1 MAAYEKQRPEAPMNA
16 AYYGQP
22 IRPLQPPYYPPP
34 PPPPPP
40 PPQGPPPPRRPVP
53 RLGGGPRCLL
63 GFLVTLIVAI
73 GVATLV
79 LRLISRPYSL
89 KAYADS
95 AALSRFDLG
104 SGSSGGGDDLL
115 QYNLT
120 VDIRLRNP
128 SRFGV
133 RCDYAEAQAFYGGDR
148 FGFDPLRPFYLDGRS
163 DARVTATFG
172 GSAVVDGDGARRT
185 YQRESGEGFYY
196 VKVKVYADL
205 RFRVRT
211 IVRRRVFKSKI
222 TCVLRLPVPAAGGGV
237 NSTAMTT
244 LGTRCDVDF

>member
-1 MAAYEKQRPEAPMNA
+1 M
-16 AYYGQP
+16 
-22 IRPLQPPYYPPP
+22 
-34 PPPPPP
+34 
-40 PPQGPPPPRRPVP
+40 
-53 RLGGGPRCLL
+53 
-63 GFLVTLIVAI
+63 TLIVAI

-104 SGSSGGGDDLL
+104 SGSGGGDDLL

-148 FGFDPLRPFYLDGRS
+148 FGFDPLQPFYLGRRS
-163 DARVTATFG
+163 DARVTATFS
-172 GSAVVDGDGARRT
+172 GSAVMDDGGDALRT
-185 YQRESGEGFYY
+185 YRRERGEGFYY
-196 VKVKVYADL
+196 VTVKVYSDL
-205 RFRVRT
+205 SFRVRV
-211 IVRRRVFKSKI
+211 VRRHDFKSKI
-222 TCVLRLPVPAAGGGV
+222 TCVLRLPVPAAGGNA

>member
-148 FGFDPLRPFYLDGRS
+148 FGFDPLR
-163 DARVTATFG
+163 
-172 GSAVVDGDGARRT
+172 
-185 YQRESGEGFYY
+185 GFYY

-237 NSTAMTT
+237 NSTALTT